1 MFEKVLIDKNRIPE
15 HIAIIMDGNGRWAEK
30 IGKSRTF
37 GHKAGV
43 TTVKKIVRTVGN
55 SGIKYLTLY
64 TFSTEN
70 WGRPKEEVSALM
82 EYLMF
87 YLKTEIETLKKDNV
101 RLLTIGNT
109 GSLPINVQLLLN
121 RAIHD
126 TASNTGLTLILALS
140 YGAKQDIVFATK
152 KIYADINVGK
162 LNISELSDKIFS
174 KYLSTS
180 NIPDP
185 DLLIRTGGEVR
196 ISNFLLWELSYTE
209 LYFTKTLW
217 PDFDENELYKAI
229 NDYCTRER
237 RCGKTSEQLLDLK

>member
-1 MFEKVLIDKNRIPE
+1 MFENELIDKNKIPE

-30 IGKSRTF
+30 IGKRRTF
-37 GHKAGV
+37 GHKAGAA
-43 TTVKKIVRTVGN
+43 TVKKIVRTVGKT
-55 SGIKYLTLY
+55 GINYLTLY

-70 WGRPKEEVSALM
+70 WGRPKDEVSALM
-82 EYLMF
+82 RYLIF

-109 GSLPINVQLLLN
+109 SSLPFNVEILLN
-121 RAIHD
+121 RAIQD

-152 KIYADINVGK
+152 KIYADINGGK
-162 LNISELSDKIFS
+162 LNISELSDKTFS

-196 ISNFLLWELSYTE
+196 ISNFLLWELAYTE
-209 LYFTKTLW
+209 LYFTEILW
-217 PDFDENELYKAI
+217 PDFDEKELYKAI
-229 NDYCTRER
+229 NNYRTRER
-237 RCGKTSEQLLDLK
+237 RCGITSEQLINLK